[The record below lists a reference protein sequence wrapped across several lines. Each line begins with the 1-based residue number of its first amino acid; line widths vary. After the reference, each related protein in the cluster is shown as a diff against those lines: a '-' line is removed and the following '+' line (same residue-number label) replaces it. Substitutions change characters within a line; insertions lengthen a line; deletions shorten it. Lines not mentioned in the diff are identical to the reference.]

1 MPKYTL
7 YAKKIHYYRKDI
19 EAKNDKAA
27 QQRAERYE
35 KPDSFTYVDEEFYVS
50 SIEENEDGSDSW
62 HRNKWWF

>member
-50 SIEENEDGSDSW
+50 SIEENDNASDS
-62 HRNKWWF
+62 

>member
-7 YAKKIHYYRKDI
+7 YAKKIHYYRKEI

-50 SIEENEDGSDSW
+50 SIEENEDGSDS
-62 HRNKWWF
+62 